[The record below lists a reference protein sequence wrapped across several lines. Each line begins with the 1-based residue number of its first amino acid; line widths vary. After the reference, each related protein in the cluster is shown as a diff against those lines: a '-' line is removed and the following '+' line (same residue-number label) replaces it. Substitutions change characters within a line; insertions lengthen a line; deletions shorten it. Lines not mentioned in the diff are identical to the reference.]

1 MVAGADLII
10 GEHQHAFP
18 NQNKIT
24 AVILAV
30 CKRVHGN
37 SVIDALLRY
46 YVKGGGFKHI
56 MDSELDGMA
65 TEQAYYALTAYYRF
79 LDGKTNLYDMTDVID
94 MGGDVVTVEPTV
106 PATTE
111 PAQANTP
118 WWIIA
123 VCIFGG
129 VGWGIVI
136 GVVLVPKL
144 KKKD

>member
-1 MVAGADLII
+1 MV
-10 GEHQHAFP
+10 
-18 NQNKIT
+18 
-24 AVILAV
+24 
-30 CKRVHGN
+30 
-37 SVIDALLRY
+37 DALLRY

-56 MDSELDGMA
+56 MDGEIDGMG

-79 LDGKTNLYDMTDVID
+79 LSGKTNLYDMTDIID

-111 PAQANTP
+111 PTQVAQTNTP

-144 KKKD
+144 NKKKD